1 MRVVSQDGLMDYPY
15 DNSVVF
21 IDPRNK
27 NVVYVQM
34 IGDSDVAA
42 LGEYSTE
49 EKALKAMIM
58 LRQAY
63 MYRMEMDGGYD
74 HANQCYVQP
83 NYWVLPRVFRFP
95 ADDEIE
101 TMYYGGAE

>member
-34 IGDSDVAA
+34 IGDSEVAA

-58 LRQAY
+58 LRQIY
-63 MYRMEMDGGYD
+63 MHRMELDGGYD

-83 NYWVLPRVFRFP
+83 NYWVLPKIFRFP
-95 ADDEIE
+95 TDDEME
-101 TMYYGGAE
+101 TMYGGAE

>member
-34 IGDSDVAA
+34 IGDSEVAA

-58 LRQAY
+58 LRQTY
-63 MYRMEMDGGYD
+63 MHRMELDGGYD
-74 HANQCYVQP
+74 HAHQCYVQP
-83 NYWVLPRVFRFP
+83 NYWVLPRIFRFP
-95 ADDEIE
+95 TDDEME
-101 TMYYGGAE
+101 TMYGGVE

>member
-63 MYRMEMDGGYD
+63 MHRMELDGGYD
-74 HANQCYVQP
+74 HVNQCYVQP
-83 NYWVLPRVFRFP
+83 NYWVLPRVFQFP
-95 ADDEIE
+95 ADDEIGAN
-101 TMYYGGAE
+101 YGGAE